1 MKRKRKV
8 AKRRNVFAASLS
20 RFARQIEPSAK
31 LYKRKAKHRKAP
43 DHSSGGFSYGVMS
56 SWRCRQASRVRT

>member
-1 MKRKRKV
+1 MKRKRKG

-20 RFARQIEPSAK
+20 RFGRRIEPSAK

-43 DHSSGGFSYGVMS
+43 DYSSGGFSHG
-56 SWRCRQASRVRT
+56 WLLGRCRGQASRVCT